1 MTRWVA
7 DAAPLILL
15 AKAGHLS
22 LLTQLADE
30 ILLPTAVVRE
40 IRRGPRDDPAR
51 QAIEAGFGTRL
62 SYVRPPAAVIALG
75 MLGAGERAMLSVGRK
90 FGPCTVLVDDRKG
103 RNGADALDLPKIGTL
118 GVVLRARLEGHL
130 PAIVPVLH
138 TLLAAGLFIDEAR
151 LQETAAKVGE
161 SWP

>member
-90 FGPCTVLVDDRKG
+90 FGPCTVLVDDRDSGDRIPAAGVHENPTSSEGSG
-103 RNGADALDLPKIGTL
+103 RLLARRGARRGSPRHL
-118 GVVLRARLEGHL
+118 VVLLARY
-130 PAIVPVLH
+130 
-138 TLLAAGLFIDEAR
+138 
-151 LQETAAKVGE
+151 Q
-161 SWP
+161 